1 MVFVALMEGL
11 ALCGAGETL
20 LFAFD
25 VLDVN
30 VLGVVVGVGLTT
42 LGVGFCTLDGPAFGV
57 DFEAV

>member
-1 MVFVALMEGL
+1 MEGL
-11 ALCGAGETL
+11 SLCGAGETL